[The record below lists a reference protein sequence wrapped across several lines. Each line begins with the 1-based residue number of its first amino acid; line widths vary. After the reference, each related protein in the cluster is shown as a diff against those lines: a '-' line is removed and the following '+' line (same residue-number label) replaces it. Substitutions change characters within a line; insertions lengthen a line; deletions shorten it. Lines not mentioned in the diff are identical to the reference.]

1 MASFCYDCCL
11 ELFCGTEEEALEN
24 DFAGIVRRIERYFC
38 LCEGC
43 GWITVDRDG
52 KKVEEDD

>member
-1 MASFCYDCCL
+1 MANFCWGCTA
-11 ELFCGTEEEALEN
+11 ELFGEELASEN
-24 DFAGIVRRIERYFC
+24 DFAGIVRRNERYFC